1 MLAGLLQDIYD
12 FGLISPSQL
21 ATGIIDSA
29 NGKLTLSLSPENNN
43 NNNVDDDVAD
53 TTPTNDEAGGFSKIE
68 NEFTAARLLVSKV
81 KSEVQVL
88 QERCEKLDG
97 TRVGVLFNFFIFLF
111 ILFIIT

>member
-29 NGKLTLSLSPENNN
+29 NGKLTLSLSPENN

-88 QERCEKLDG
+88 QERCDKLDG
-97 TRVGVLFNFFIFLF
+97 TGVGFLFLIFIFYSSYL
-111 ILFIIT
+111 L